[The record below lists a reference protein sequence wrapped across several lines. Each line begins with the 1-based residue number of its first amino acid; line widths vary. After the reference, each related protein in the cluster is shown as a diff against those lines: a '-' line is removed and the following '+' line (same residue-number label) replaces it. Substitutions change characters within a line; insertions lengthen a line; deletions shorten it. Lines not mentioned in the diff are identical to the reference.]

1 MPATCRICPLEKAKT
16 MEQGS
21 TAVVQWLCWTIAVA
35 SAGTALIRAG
45 VASTA
50 GPRVV
55 RQHSGVVGGLW
66 ILCAAS
72 ALTGFVLAAA
82 AVRGG
87 S

>member
-1 MPATCRICPLEKAKT
+1 

-21 TAVVQWLCWTIAVA
+21 TAIIQWVCWIVAIA

-45 VASTA
+45 VAATG

-55 RQHSGVVGGLW
+55 RQNSGLIGVLW
-66 ILCAAS
+66 IISAAS
-72 ALTGFVLAAA
+72 ALTGFILAAA
-82 AVRGG
+82 AVRAG

>member
-1 MPATCRICPLEKAKT
+1 

-21 TAVVQWLCWTIAVA
+21 TAIVQWLCWIIAVA

-50 GPRVV
+50 GPRIV
-55 RQHSGVVGGLW
+55 RQTSGGAVGLW

-72 ALTGFVLAAA
+72 ALTGFILAAA
-82 AVRGG
+82 AVRAG